1 MTKVPE
7 AAKPFLQRFLDLTR
21 DEPWIFGL
29 PLRGEREYLAEFGL
43 ELREAFVIGGEESI
57 KRYLT
62 RADGS
67 QIGAAAVAAAMK
79 RWAARPPGATPAAP
93 QMTPEQMREQQRVMA
108 YQLAE
113 AV

>member
-57 KRYLT
+57 NRYLT

-67 QIGAAAVAAAMK
+67 QIGAAMK

-113 AV
+113 AVVA